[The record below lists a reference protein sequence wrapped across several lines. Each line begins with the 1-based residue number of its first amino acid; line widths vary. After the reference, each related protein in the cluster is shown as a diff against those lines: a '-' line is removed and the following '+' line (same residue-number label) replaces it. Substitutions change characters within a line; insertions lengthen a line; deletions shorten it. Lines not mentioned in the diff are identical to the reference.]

1 MDVHHPAGVD
11 VRLLFVELVSV
22 HPRSEMRDSLEL
34 KVIAFIAI
42 AMGVI
47 AEVVLRY
54 GGSFLRWLIGG

>member
-1 MDVHHPAGVD
+1 
-11 VRLLFVELVSV
+11 
-22 HPRSEMRDSLEL
+22 MRDSLEL

-47 AEVVLRY
+47 TEVVLRY